1 MFVIAVVI
9 IIFTPQTRFVFFSR
23 PEFSSPCSSSRS
35 TLNWIEHRNSLLS
48 SFRLQHV
55 PWPILSTLP
64 ISAQPLAIIQTHGQ
78 PRNAYHPMHTDNC
91 FLNNWLAF
99 SCFLQVFHFF
109 GFCFSNASFDWVCF
123 PSWLYGIYNEYLI
136 ALPIFHL
143 NSIN

>member
-1 MFVIAVVI
+1 MYVIAVVI
-9 IIFTPQTRFVFFSR
+9 IIFIPRTCFVFFSR
-23 PEFSSPCSSSRS
+23 LEFSSPRSSRS

-64 ISAQPLAIIQTHGQ
+64 TSAHPLAIIQTHGQ
-78 PRNAYHPMHTDNC
+78 PRNAGHPMHTDIAFWTTDWL
-91 FLNNWLAF
+91 FLVSSKF
-99 SCFLQVFHFF
+99 FIFF
-109 GFCFSNASFDWVCF
+109 GFCFSITSFDWVCF